1 MPTSFLPYQPDQDL
15 LLPPSL
21 QEWLPEGH
29 LAFFVSDVVDRLDL
43 KDFYARYEGDGR
55 RNQPYDPRMMVKV
68 MLYAYATGTFSS
80 RRIARK
86 LSEDVAYRVLGAGN
100 VPAHRTIAQFRQEH
114 LSAFQNLFI
123 AVVVLARELKLVT
136 LGTLAIDGTKVKAN
150 ASKHKA
156 MSYARMRDEEARLKH
171 EIAVLFEQA
180 HAEDERE
187 DRALGH
193 EARGDALPQ
202 ELARREQR
210 LAAIEAARQRLEART
225 READRARGRTPDDEH
240 RPRGGGRGA
249 RYQRPFG
256 IPKDSAQENF
266 TDPDS
271 RILKAG
277 AAFVQGYNAQA
288 AVDGASQLIVAAGL
302 SNNASDARELLPLIE
317 ATQYNTGATPRELL
331 ADAGYR
337 SETNLAALEGKP
349 IDSYIAL
356 GREGKQALTDNTE
369 KYPATARMAEKLATP
384 QGRARYAR
392 RKVIPE
398 PVFGWIKHILGFR
411 QFSLRGLAKTSGEW
425 AMVCLAC
432 NLRRLRV
439 LDPACGGGG

>member
-21 QEWLPEGH
+21 REWLPEGH

-43 KDFYARYEGDGR
+43 HDFYARYEGDGR
-55 RNQPYDPRMMVKV
+55 RNQPYDPHMMVKI

-100 VPAHRTIAQFRQEH
+100 FPAHRTIAQFRQEH
-114 LSAFQNLFI
+114 LLAFQNLFV
-123 AVVVLARELKLVT
+123 AVVEIAREINLAT

-156 MSYARMRDEEARLKH
+156 MSYARMQDEQARLKH

-180 HAEDERE
+180 HEEDERE
-187 DRALGH
+187 DRALGPDV
-193 EARGDALPQ
+193 RGDELPQ

-210 LAAIEAARQRLEART
+210 LAAIEAAKRRLEART
-225 READRARGRTPDDEH
+225 REQDRTRGRPPDDEN
-240 RPRGGGRGA
+240 RPHGGGRGA
-249 RYQRPFG
+249 RYKRPFG
-256 IPKDSAQENF
+256 IPKDTAQENF

-277 AAFVQGYNAQA
+277 AAFMQGYNAQA
-288 AVDGASQLIVAAGL
+288 AVDGGSQLIVATGL
-302 SNNASDARELLPLIE
+302 SNNASDAIQLLPMIE
-317 ATQYNTGATPRELL
+317 AAQRNAGATPQQLL

-337 SETNLAALEGKP
+337 SEANLAALEAKP
-349 IDSYIAL
+349 IDGYIAL
-356 GREGKQALTDNTE
+356 GREGKQALTANPE
-369 KYPATARMAEKLATP
+369 KHPASARMAEKLATP
-384 QGRARYAR
+384 EGRARYAR

-398 PVFGWIKHILGFR
+398 PVFGWIKHVMGFR
-411 QFSLRGLAKTSGEW
+411 RFSLRGLTKVSGEW

-439 LDPACGGGG
+439 LDPACGSAG

>member
-1 MPTSFLPYQPDQDL
+1 MPTNFLPYQPDQDL

-21 QEWLPEGH
+21 REWLPEGH

-43 KDFYARYEGDGR
+43 RDFYARYEGDGR

-86 LSEDVAYRVLGAGN
+86 LEEDVAYRVLGAGN
-100 VPAHRTIAQFRQEH
+100 FPAHRTIAQFRQDH
-114 LSAFQNLFI
+114 LSAFQTLFV
-123 AVVVLARELKLVT
+123 AVVVLARELNLAT
-136 LGTLAIDGTKVKAN
+136 LGTLAVDGTKVKAN
-150 ASKHKA
+150 ASQHKA
-156 MSYARMRDEEARLKH
+156 MSYARMRDEQARLKH

-180 HAEDERE
+180 YAEDERE
-187 DRALGH
+187 DRALRSDV
-193 EARGDALPQ
+193 RGDELPQ

-225 READRARGRTPDDEH
+225 REQDRIKGRTPDDEN

-249 RYQRPFG
+249 HYQRPFG
-256 IPKDSAQENF
+256 IPKDTAQENF

-277 AAFVQGYNAQA
+277 TAFLQGYNAQA
-288 AVDGASQLIVAAGL
+288 AVDGGSQLVVATGL
-302 SNNASDARELLPLIE
+302 SHNASDAIQLLPLIE
-317 ATQYNTGATPRELL
+317 ATQRNTGAAPQQLL

-337 SETNLAALEGKP
+337 SEANLATLEAIP

-356 GREGKQALTDNTE
+356 GREGKQVLTANAD
-369 KYPATARMAEKLATP
+369 KHPATARMAGKLATP
-384 QGRARYAR
+384 EGRARYAR

-398 PVFGWIKHILGFR
+398 PVFGWIKHVLGFR
-411 QFSLRGLAKTSGEW
+411 QFSLRGLTKVSGEW

-439 LDPACGGGG
+439 LDPACGGAG